1 MESHK
6 LSLFGIMFNV
16 MNPETHVVE
25 RAIFVYTRHD
35 SFFANTFEEFLQ
47 ACKDS
52 DLLRC
57 GKEQRGSYKDCEYA
71 TIPLGNN
78 TVSRKKWE
86 VVFRAFYK

>member
-1 MESHK
+1 M
-6 LSLFGIMFNV
+6 FGIMFNV
-16 MNPETHVVE
+16 MNEKTHVVE

-35 SFFANTFEEFLQ
+35 SYFASSFDSFL
-47 ACKDS
+47 ATCKSS

-57 GKEQRGSYKDCEYA
+57 GEVQRGTYESCEYA

-86 VVFRAFYK
+86 IVFRAFYQ